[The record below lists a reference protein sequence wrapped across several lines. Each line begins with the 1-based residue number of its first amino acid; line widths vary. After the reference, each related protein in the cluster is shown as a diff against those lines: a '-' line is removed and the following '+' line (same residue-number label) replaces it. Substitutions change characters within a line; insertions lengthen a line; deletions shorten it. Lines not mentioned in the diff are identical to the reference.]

1 MRRLIVRGAL
11 VAALLS
17 IDAYASRALGNEGAM
32 PPADVMTRIR
42 QFLGVQPRT
51 VSVGG
56 TRSRGQASVCL
67 LAPGPIQNVGKV
79 SEIQLVESRPYLVF
93 GTPLNEVEIRS
104 GTDVLWSQLAT
115 SKVPIQGRTAWPI
128 ASVEPNQR
136 LELAMRPRG
145 AAGGDWAVL
154 TLVAASSDDQQRS
167 IAALQTS
174 ASNGQLR
181 LQQLDQAVAAGDR
194 ALAQALLWAP
204 LTEGDTALAVLQRE
218 QQASCKTTASA
229 R

>member
-17 IDAYASRALGNEGAM
+17 TAAYAPRAIGNSGAE

-67 LAPGPIQNVGKV
+67 LAPGPIQKVGDV
-79 SEIQLVESRPYLVF
+79 SEIQLVQSRPNLVF

-104 GTDVLWSQLAT
+104 GSTVLWSQLAT
-115 SKVPIQGRTAWPI
+115 SKGPIQGRIAWPI
-128 ASVEPNQR
+128 APVGFNQR

-145 AAGGDWAVL
+145 SAGGDWAVVVLNGAEPDVLKRISSAVQENAKKGGSSRLLAINEAVSRGERGIAIEL
-154 TLVAASSDDQQRS
+154 TWVDDASSSNSRQ
-167 IAALQTS
+167 IAALQGQ
-174 ASNGQLR
+174 ARNGCR
-181 LQQLDQAVAAGDR
+181 
-194 ALAQALLWAP
+194 
-204 LTEGDTALAVLQRE
+204 
-218 QQASCKTTASA
+218 
-229 R
+229 